1 MNLII
6 PITASPIW
14 ISWFHLGKK
23 KGELHSLILLSP
35 REGLT
40 WRYRALSPNV
50 ERESEAIGTLLKNQ
64 AEGFPSPLISFW
76 YHLMILTQN
85 IFKKKKTRKSLHA
98 KISSLVHFSFQD
110 NFHLSVWPI
119 CWDLKRGRFKASLSL
134 KHCRFHAVGFHLLTC
149 RLRRLR
155 SVLPTWQSLGWV
167 V

>member
-1 MNLII
+1 MTLQGSF
-6 PITASPIW
+6 TQC
-14 ISWFHLGKK
+14 GK
-23 KGELHSLILLSP
+23 GIRGHRNFLSLHI
-35 REGLT
+35 
-40 WRYRALSPNV
+40 
-50 ERESEAIGTLLKNQ
+50 TLLKNQ
-64 AEGFPSPLISFW
+64 AEGFPSLHSHFLLISPHDFDPK
-76 YHLMILTQN
+76 HLL
-85 IFKKKKTRKSLHA
+85 KKKTRKSLHA

>member
-1 MNLII
+1 M
-6 PITASPIW
+6 
-14 ISWFHLGKK
+14 ISLGKK
-23 KGELHSLILLSP
+23 KGELRSLILLSP

-40 WRYRALSPNV
+40 WRYRDLSPNV
-50 ERESEAIGTLLKNQ
+50 EREFRGHRNFLSLHITLLKNQ
-64 AEGFPSPLISFW
+64 AEGFPSLHSHFLLISPHDFDPK
-76 YHLMILTQN
+76 HL
-85 IFKKKKTRKSLHA
+85 FKKKHEKVFMQKYVYWYTFHSL
-98 KISSLVHFSFQD
+98 QD